1 MKVLNDFICPQ
12 GHEEERF
19 VDSGLTVVECGSCGS
34 LATKIRPIP
43 KFALETASGSF
54 PGATLKWAK
63 DREKRLKKEER
74 AIANHGE

>member
-1 MKVLNDFICPQ
+1 MKVLNDFICPH

-54 PGATLKWAK
+54 PGA
-63 DREKRLKKEER
+63 KRLKKEER
-74 AIANHGE
+74 TIANHGE